1 MDGGGRFPESLS
13 GDAAGR
19 SGPAR
24 FAGAVMGRL
33 PSRSLSVRRARSG
46 QRLGARLSRGTGTVA
61 VSMTFAA
68 FALAGFVA
76 SGRYDSFVIEQGRP
90 LDIAARVLGFGV
102 ERVTISGIS
111 RMYEREVLAAAGID
125 WRSSVPFL
133 DVGAVREKLLRV
145 PLIAQA
151 SVRKIYPNEIAIT
164 QVEREPAALWQSDG
178 LINVISTDG
187 KVIDKLTDERYL
199 GLPLIVGNTDGED
212 AEAVPDKFP
221 VDERRNWLGMFFGAS
236 SKVEKTPSQMKE
248 ERQDR
253 FRERM
258 LREYLTLREAAGS
271 LSTRIQAGTYVS
283 GRRWTLK
290 IGSIDVRLPE
300 NDPQTAMRRLVKLEM
315 EDRLLEKDIIAV
327 DMRMLDRVVI
337 RLSEEA
343 ATARVETQKAKK
355 KATSL

>member
-76 SGRYDSFVIEQGRP
+76 SGRYDSFVAEQGRP

-164 QVEREPAALWQSDG
+164 QVEREPAALWQKNGELSVIAADG
-178 LINVISTDG
+178 T
-187 KVIDKLTDERYL
+187 VIDAMRDDRYAS
-199 GLPLIVGNTDGED
+199 LPLVVGEEANTKL
-212 AEAVPDKFP
+212 P
-221 VDERRNWLGMFFGAS
+221 
-236 SKVEKTPSQMKE
+236 
-248 ERQDR
+248 
-253 FRERM
+253 
-258 LREYLTLREAAGS
+258 EYLALVAAAGP
-271 LSTRIQAGTYVS
+271 LADRIKAGTYVS

-290 IGSIDVRLPE
+290 LDGVDVRLPE
-300 NDPQTAMRRLVKLEM
+300 IDPAAALARLVRFER
-315 EDRLLEKDIIAV
+315 EAGLLEKDIIAV
-327 DMRMLDRVVI
+327 DLRMSDRVVV
-337 RLSEEA
+337 RLTEEA
-343 ATARVETQKAKK
+343 AATRAEAQKAKK
-355 KATSL
+355 KGAAS

>member
-24 FAGAVMGRL
+24 LAGAVMGRL

-46 QRLGARLSRGTGTVA
+46 PRLTARLSRGTGTVA

-76 SGRYDSFVIEQGRP
+76 SGRYDAFVAEQGRP

-125 WRSSVPFL
+125 WRTSVPFL
-133 DVGAVREKLLRV
+133 DVADVREKLLRV

-164 QVEREPAALWQSDG
+164 QVEREPAALWQKNGELSVIAADG
-178 LINVISTDG
+178 T
-187 KVIDKLTDERYL
+187 VIDAMRDDRYAS
-199 GLPLIVGNTDGED
+199 LPLVVGED
-212 AEAVPDKFP
+212 ANTKLP
-221 VDERRNWLGMFFGAS
+221 
-236 SKVEKTPSQMKE
+236 
-248 ERQDR
+248 
-253 FRERM
+253 
-258 LREYLTLREAAGS
+258 EYLALIASAGP
-271 LSTRIQAGTYVS
+271 LAERIKAGTYVS

-290 IGSIDVRLPE
+290 LDGVDVRLPE
-300 NDPQTAMRRLVKLEM
+300 TDPAAALARLVKYER
-315 EDRLLEKDIIAV
+315 EAGLLEKDIIAV
-327 DMRMLDRVVI
+327 DLRMPDRLVV
-337 RLSEEA
+337 RLTEEA
-343 ATARVETQKAKK
+343 AAARAEAQKAKK
-355 KATSL
+355 KGAAS

>member
-76 SGRYDSFVIEQGRP
+76 SGRYDSFVAEQGRP

-111 RMYEREVLAAAGID
+111 RMYDREVLAAAGID

-164 QVEREPAALWQSDG
+164 QVEREPAALWQKNGELSVIAADG
-178 LINVISTDG
+178 T
-187 KVIDKLTDERYL
+187 VIDAMRDDRYAT
-199 GLPLIVGNTDGED
+199 LPLVVGED
-212 AEAVPDKFP
+212 ATTKLP
-221 VDERRNWLGMFFGAS
+221 
-236 SKVEKTPSQMKE
+236 
-248 ERQDR
+248 
-253 FRERM
+253 
-258 LREYLTLREAAGS
+258 EYLALVAAAGP
-271 LSTRIQAGTYVS
+271 LAERIKAGTYVS
-283 GRRWTLK
+283 SRRWTLK
-290 IGSIDVRLPE
+290 LDGVDVRLPE
-300 NDPQTAMRRLVKLEM
+300 NDPAAALGRLVRFER
-315 EDRLLEKDIIAV
+315 EAGLLERTSSRWICAC
-327 DMRMLDRVVI
+327 R
-337 RLSEEA
+337 
-343 ATARVETQKAKK
+343 TASWCA
-355 KATSL
+355 

>member
-76 SGRYDSFVIEQGRP
+76 SGRYDSFVAEQGRP

-111 RMYEREVLAAAGID
+111 RMYDREVLAAAGID

-164 QVEREPAALWQSDG
+164 QVEREPAALWQKNGELSVIAADG
-178 LINVISTDG
+178 T
-187 KVIDKLTDERYL
+187 VIDAMRDDRYAS
-199 GLPLIVGNTDGED
+199 LPLVVGEEANTKL
-212 AEAVPDKFP
+212 P
-221 VDERRNWLGMFFGAS
+221 
-236 SKVEKTPSQMKE
+236 
-248 ERQDR
+248 
-253 FRERM
+253 
-258 LREYLTLREAAGS
+258 EYLALVAAAGP
-271 LSTRIQAGTYVS
+271 LADRIKAGTYVS

-290 IGSIDVRLPE
+290 LDGVDVRLPE
-300 NDPQTAMRRLVKLEM
+300 VDPAAALARLVRFER
-315 EDRLLEKDIIAV
+315 EAGLLEKDIIAV
-327 DMRMLDRVVI
+327 DLRMSDRVVV
-337 RLSEEA
+337 RLTEEA
-343 ATARVETQKAKK
+343 AATRAEAQKAKK
-355 KATSL
+355 KGAAS